1 MSSHPLRGF
10 ELSTCSSTDDEVEVY
25 TSRGPRGS
33 RFVTFEVTYEDI
45 VWMEPKRF
53 VTKRDVSFAGLCQRV
68 ATAFP
73 RTLRPGAPLGD
84 SMGSTYG
91 ANFVVSANV
100 ADRGG
105 GTARLIIDS
114 DVALRVALDAV
125 QPPNWM
131 PEVYKIRC
139 AVMKLRK

>member
-1 MSSHPLRGF
+1 MSTG
-10 ELSTCSSTDDEVEVY
+10 SSSDDEFEVY

-33 RFVTFEVTYEDI
+33 VFVTLEVTYEDI
-45 VWMEPKRF
+45 VWMRPKQFIIARDISF
-53 VTKRDVSFAGLCQRV
+53 VGLSQRV
-68 ATAFP
+68 ASAFP
-73 RTLRPGAPLGD
+73 RTLKPGAPLGN

-105 GTARLIIDS
+105 GTASLIIDS

-125 QPPNWM
+125 QPPN
-131 PEVYKIRC
+131 PLPQIYKVRC
-139 AVMKLRK
+139 AVIKRKE